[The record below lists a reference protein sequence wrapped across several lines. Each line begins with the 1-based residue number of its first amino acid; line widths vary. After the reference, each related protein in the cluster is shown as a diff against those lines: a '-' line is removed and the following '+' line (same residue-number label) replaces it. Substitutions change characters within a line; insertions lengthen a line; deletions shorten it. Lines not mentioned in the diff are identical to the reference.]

1 MIKDLFSH
9 EWAQIVWQVGM
20 IFLTPFWGFATV
32 INIGYWRDRR
42 KEFFRNK
49 SNTAEVR
56 KAAKDVAIYTPTI
69 VLIPIWPVALL
80 AVPIA
85 AIVGLVFGTRGL
97 WRGAN
102 QLRRDLRGEI
112 E

>member
-1 MIKDLFSH
+1 MIPDFPMWMDITWK
-9 EWAQIVWQVGM
+9 VGM
-20 IFLTPFWGFATV
+20 IPLTIVWGFATV
-32 INIGYWRDRR
+32 MSIGYWRDRR
-42 KEFFRNK
+42 KEFFKDRSTN
-49 SNTAEVR
+49 AEVR